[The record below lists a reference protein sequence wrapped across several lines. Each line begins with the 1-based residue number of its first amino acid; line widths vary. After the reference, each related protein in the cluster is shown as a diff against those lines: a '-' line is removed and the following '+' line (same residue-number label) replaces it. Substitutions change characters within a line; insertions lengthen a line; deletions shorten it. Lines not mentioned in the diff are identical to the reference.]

1 MRNLVLQSR
10 EWEVLMDPKAITRKL
25 ACKPCLGRLV
35 ALLLLVALA
44 AVGLAAC
51 NEKDPTGTDLTT
63 SSEGAQARA
72 EAGGVAADASAAPTS
87 TAALTASTLPLP
99 VNQDVTS
106 SLDALAITQKGGG
119 SAGRFRIDNPTSG
132 SHALVGQTNGNGY
145 SVAGWA
151 SGSKSS
157 AGYFEIANLS
167 NPYAALVGKSNGP
180 GSAILGVSLAANGQ
194 AGMFENTY
202 YGNFKPALRVRTGG
216 SGPTAVFE
224 KTRSANAYPV
234 IVATNN
240 GTGYAG
246 AFVAT
251 TATGRGVYIETQ
263 GGAGLQVVGGS
274 KNAVV
279 RTPSGAK
286 ALYTEEST
294 EVWFTDYGFGKL
306 TNGKGRILF
315 DPSFAQTI
323 NADESYH
330 VFVQPYGRA
339 ELYIAERTPLG
350 FTVALKDGDPNAEF
364 SYRIVAKRLG
374 FEGKRLEAAPWVDH
388 LPAQD

>member
-1 MRNLVLQSR
+1 
-10 EWEVLMDPKAITRKL
+10 MDPKAITRKL

-35 ALLLLVALA
+35 ALLLLLALA
-44 AVGLAAC
+44 AVGLTGC
-51 NEKDPTGTDLTT
+51 DENDPTGTDLTT
-63 SSEGAQARA
+63 SNEGAQAGA

-87 TAALTASTLPLP
+87 TAAVTASTLPLP
-99 VNQDVTS
+99 VNQNVTS
-106 SLDALAITQKGGG
+106 SLDALSITQKGGG
-119 SAGRFRIDNPTSG
+119 SAGRFIIDNPTSG
-132 SHALVGQTNGNGY
+132 SHALFGQTNGNGY

-151 SGSKSS
+151 YGSKST
-157 AGYFEIANLS
+157 AGYFEIANPS
-167 NPYAALVGKSNGP
+167 NVYSALFGKSNGP
-180 GSAILGVSLAANGQ
+180 GSAIMGVSVAADGH
-194 AGMFENTY
+194 AGWFENTY
-202 YGNFKPALRVRTGG
+202 HGNFKPALRVRTGG
-216 SGPTAVFE
+216 SGPAAAFE
-224 KTRSANAYPV
+224 STKSNNGYPV
-234 IVATNN
+234 VAVTNR
-240 GTGYAG
+240 GAGYAG

-251 TATGRGVYIETQ
+251 TASGRGVYIETK

-306 TNGKGRILF
+306 VNGRGRILF

-323 NADESYH
+323 NPDESYH

-339 ELYIAERTPLG
+339 ELYVAERTPLG

-374 FEGKRLEAAPWVDH
+374 FEGKRLEAAPWVDR

>member
-1 MRNLVLQSR
+1 
-10 EWEVLMDPKAITRKL
+10 MDPKAITRKL
-25 ACKPCLGRLV
+25 ACKPCLGQLI
-35 ALLLLVALA
+35 ALLLLALA
-44 AVGLAAC
+44 AAGLAAC
-51 NEKDPTGTDLTT
+51 NETDPTGTDLT
-63 SSEGAQARA
+63 SSNEGAQAGA
-72 EAGGVAADASAAPTS
+72 AGFVAADASAASTT
-87 TAALTASTLPLP
+87 TAAVTASTLPLP
-99 VNQDVTS
+99 VNQNVTS
-106 SLDALAITQKGGG
+106 SLDALSITQKGGG
-119 SAGRFRIDNPTSG
+119 SAGRFIVDNPTSG
-132 SHALVGQTNGNGY
+132 SHALFGQTNGSGY

-151 SGSKSS
+151 YGSKST
-157 AGYFEIANLS
+157 AGYFEIANPS
-167 NPYAALVGKSNGP
+167 NVYSALYGKSNGP
-180 GSAILGVSLAANGQ
+180 GSAIMGVSVAADGQ
-194 AGMFENTY
+194 AGWFENTY

-216 SGPTAVFE
+216 SGPAAVFE
-224 KTRSANAYPV
+224 KTRSTNPYPV
-234 IVATNN
+234 VAVTNN
-240 GTGYAG
+240 GGGFAG
-246 AFVAT
+246 AFVTT
-251 TATGRGVYIETQ
+251 TATGKGVLIETK

-294 EVWFTDYGFGKL
+294 EVWFTDYGFDKL
-306 TNGKGRILF
+306 VNGRGRILF

-339 ELYIAERTPLG
+339 ELYVAERTPLG

-374 FEGKRLEAAPWVDH
+374 FEGKRLEAAPWVDR